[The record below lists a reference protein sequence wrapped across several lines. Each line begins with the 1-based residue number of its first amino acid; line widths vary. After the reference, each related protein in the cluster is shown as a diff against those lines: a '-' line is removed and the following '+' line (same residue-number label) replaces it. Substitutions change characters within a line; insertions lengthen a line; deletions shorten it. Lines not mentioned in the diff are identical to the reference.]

1 MPEVGVYPS
10 REINAFATGPAGNT
24 LIAFSSN
31 LINSMNMNEIKG
43 VVDLTEDENTKGHG
57 EPNSISL
64 LKFNPEKKKK
74 GLLDLFRT
82 HPHREGEGIAH
93 EITQLLKLDPSQYQR
108 LLFYEITPRNIKEAL
123 ANPLPLDKN
132 LIEAQISRQVLDR
145 MIGFCLSPILQ
156 KKLRALSAGRVQSV
170 VLKLIIERELAIK
183 SHAKKKEYIICGICP
198 INEKKI
204 TLKQVNSLSEL
215 IIYPEKSQAE
225 EVVKKLSLNFQ
236 LLAKK
241 EEVKFVLPKAPFTT
255 SLLLSEA
262 KSQLGFSIDQTTR
275 LAQKLYE
282 GIWLKNEKKPD
293 AHEAIHPTYLN
304 YQPSRLESSL
314 SNEEYK
320 LYELIFR
327 HTLTSLMSPAKVNK
341 ITYLFDNNNY
351 FFATTER
358 ISQFP
363 GFLACAPEIYLPNY
377 NIKLASELAG
387 INQLLAQK
395 IEVQEYQENKPVR
408 YNEGTLVQT
417 LEKLGIGRPSTYNTF
432 GRILIKRE
440 YAALNEKG
448 HFVPTEKGF
457 LVNQ

>member
-1 MPEVGVYPS
+1 MVDG
-10 REINAFATGPAGNT
+10 I
-24 LIAFSSN
+24 
-31 LINSMNMNEIKG
+31 
-43 VVDLTEDENTKGHG
+43 DLTEDENTKGHG

-74 GLLDLFRT
+74 ATD
-82 HPHREGEGIAH
+82 PDREGEGIAH